1 MTYDVLVIGGGPAGM
16 NAALYAARKGLA
28 TAVVTVDFGGQ
39 MLLTNEIENYLGFPS
54 VPGYELAEK
63 MEAHMRA
70 YPVAVTMAEVEKLEA
85 AEGGFRAVL
94 DDGKEMESRAV
105 IVTSGRRSRTLDI
118 PGEKQYTGR
127 GVSYCATCD
136 APFYHGKTV
145 AVVGGGDSAVGAAIE
160 LAAKSPRVYLLV
172 RSRLRAQEVLV
183 RRMREHE
190 NITVITGAVPEE
202 ICGTRKVEAV
212 VIRHTESGETERL
225 AVDGCF
231 VEAGG
236 IPNGAFL
243 PEGLLLNGA
252 GEIVTDKSGVTNIPG
267 LFAAGDVTD
276 AAEKQVAAAV
286 GEGAAAALSAYDYLL
301 RSEA

>member
-1 MTYDVLVIGGGPAGM
+1 MKYDVLVIGGGPAGM

-70 YPVAVTMAEVEKLEA
+70 YPVAVTMAEVEKLLKTE
-85 AEGGFRAVL
+85 EGFRAVL

-160 LAAKSPRVYLLV
+160 LAEKSPRVYLLV
-172 RSRLRAQEVLV
+172 RSRIRAQEVLV
-183 RRMREHE
+183 RRMRGYE
-190 NITVITGAVPEE
+190 NITVITGAVPVE
-202 ICGTRKVEAV
+202 ILGTRKVEAV
-212 VIRHTESGETERL
+212 VIRHAESGEEERL

-236 IPNGAFL
+236 IANGAFL
-243 PEGLLLNGA
+243 PEGLLRNAA
-252 GEIVTDKSGVTNIPG
+252 GEIVTDKSGRTNIPG